1 MGESGLISIYRGIIK
16 NELWAKRT
24 RWSTHHENVFR
35 QFGQSLTEQQ
45 QTSILA
51 KVSELQE
58 SGISFEEIKG
68 LVDSFLEENGI
79 SPPRQRRPNGPSGGL
94 NNENIISQL
103 AEEQLSSILATVAEL
118 KESEASFDEV
128 KAIIDTFLEENGIEP
143 PNKGGT
149 FINTVT

>member
-1 MGESGLISIYRGIIK
+1 MDSSIQSIGASLRPNSGPKGPGGPPSHK
-16 NELWAKRT
+16 
-24 RWSTHHENVFR
+24 NVFR
-35 QFGQSLTEQQ
+35 QFGQSLTEEQ

-68 LVDSFLEENGI
+68 VVDSFLEENGI
-79 SPPRQRRPNGPSGGL
+79 SPSRQRGPNGPSSGTL

-103 AEEQLSSILATVAEL
+103 TEGQLPSILATVAEL
-118 KESEASFDEV
+118 QESKASFDEV
-128 KAIIDTFLEENGIEP
+128 KAIVDTFLEENGIEP